1 MDPSKMQGAPE
12 NTMKICQFW
21 RREMYI
27 RILIPKICWRTLC
40 QLDIFVGIHWKNS
53 PSAIWFPFST
63 RHGRDWRLEGWPL
76 HGVTGALSILGNAV
90 GGSLS
95 LADPRLGLVGRWMQM
110 DPSMHIMCTSI
121 KIYIYMYIS
130 IFISYPHEYI
140 HLHFCRLC
148 SCSNPVFLPSRIQ
161 DRG

>member
-95 LADPRLGLVGRWMQM
+95 LADPRLGLVGKMNA
-110 DPSMHIMCTSI
+110 DGSI
-121 KIYIYMYIS
+121 YAYYVYIYKNIYIYVYLNIYI
-130 IFISYPHEYI
+130 IPTWIYP
-140 HLHFCRLC
+140 
-148 SCSNPVFLPSRIQ
+148 SAFL
-161 DRG
+161 